1 MITTTTEI
9 KHFQNSLELVN
20 EIELDDLE
28 TIANTEFVQGLL
40 SDTEFSI
47 H

>member
-1 MITTTTEI
+1 MITTATEI

-28 TIANTEFVQGLL
+28 TIVKTEFVQGLP
-40 SDTEFSI
+40 SDMEI
-47 H
+47 NAW